1 MFASGSW
8 ESRCRDRTKSHPHSP
23 LIDMNLS
30 AEIIAIGSEL
40 LTPAFKDT
48 NSLYLTQQLNVV
60 GIPVVMKTIVR
71 DDEHYLEEAVR
82 AALARTPVVITIG
95 GLGPTEDDVTRKVVG
110 RVLQRQLVLNDD
122 ILAKLQAR
130 FKARG
135 IEMPANNAR
144 QALVLTGCDILENRH
159 GTAPGLWIAAEKNQV
174 ILLPGPP
181 SELMPMFEDSCM
193 LRLQQ
198 MAGGVAL
205 AKAVFRTA
213 CMTESALDAR
223 IAPIYTKYKNPETTI
238 LAKPGQVEVRLTAR
252 GKTREEAE
260 RLLKELGDQIDQE
273 LEEYIFA
280 RSEQSLEEVVG
291 MFLVMKNATI
301 ATAESCTGGLIAERL
316 TDVPGSSRYF
326 LSGVICYSNESKME
340 LAGIPPLLLEMQGA
354 VSSEVARGLAEGI
367 RSRAGTTI
375 GVGVTGIAGPGGGSA
390 EKPVGT
396 VHVAVA
402 TPDATQERQL
412 SLPGDRQRIR
422 WWASQTALDMVRR
435 ELMKM

>member
-1 MFASGSW
+1 
-8 ESRCRDRTKSHPHSP
+8 
-23 LIDMNLS
+23 MNLS

-48 NSLYLTQQLNVV
+48 NSLYLTQQLNAV
-60 GIPVVMKTIVR
+60 GIPVVMKTIVG

-82 AALARTPVVITIG
+82 AALARTPVVLTIG

-144 QALVLTGCDILENRH
+144 QALVLTGSDILENRY
-159 GTAPGLWIAAEKNQV
+159 GTAPGLWMAAEKNQV

-181 SELMPMFEDSCM
+181 SELMPMFENSCM
-193 LRLQQ
+193 PRLQQ
-198 MAGGVAL
+198 MAGGGAL
-205 AKAVFRTA
+205 ARAVFRTA

-252 GKTREEAE
+252 GKNREEAE

-396 VHVAVA
+396 VYVAVA
-402 TPDATQERQL
+402 TPSATQERQL